1 MKGFVALARKA
12 LSIVTFVPVSLCVCV
27 CVSIVMLHKNV
38 EAANVDFFVERFFG
52 LLCLNCCA
60 KDLAEN
66 KKIL

>member
-12 LSIVTFVPVSLCVCV
+12 LSIVTFVPVSLCV

-66 KKIL
+66 KNIL